1 MAVTM
6 KTKAD
11 LADKFSG
18 ASSLLYQPG
27 KLTLSGSSIG
37 ALQPTLDVP
46 VKVDSLEFE
55 QGEPDIE
62 HYKVIGLAGDWVQ
75 SAEPGDITLG
85 FRVPTKS
92 VDVLE
97 MAYGSDAV
105 KKNIT
110 TTLSGFNYTGNGLIL
125 KNKKVTGTW
134 IIVNDTE
141 DQIVIINNATLY
153 ASLILDQDAKG
164 VIAIDFNG
172 SIESDGS
179 TPDVLFLTKGAAVG
193 G

>member
-1 MAVTM
+1 MAL

-18 ASSLLYQPG
+18 ASSLLYQSA
-27 KLTLSGSSIG
+27 KLTIADGSIG
-37 ALQPTLDVP
+37 ALAPELDVP
-46 VKVDSLEFE
+46 VKVDTLEFE

-85 FRVPTKS
+85 FRVPTKHPDILK
-92 VDVLE
+92 V
-97 MAYGSDAV
+97 AFGADAV
-105 KKNIT
+105 SQLTATKDGVNYAG
-110 TTLSGFNYTGNGLIL
+110 SGLVL

-134 IIVNDTE
+134 IIVNDAE
-141 DQIVIINNATLY
+141 DQLVILNNTSLY
-153 ASLILDQDAKG
+153 ASIVLDSDAKG
-164 VIAIDFNG
+164 VIAVDFNG

-179 TPDVLFLTKGAAVG
+179 NPDIIFLKKTA
-193 G
+193 

>member
-1 MAVTM
+1 MAV
-6 KTKAD
+6 KTKAE

-18 ASSLLYQPG
+18 ASSLLYQSA
-27 KLTLSGSSIG
+27 KLTISEQGVISGL
-37 ALQPTLDVP
+37 APQLDVP
-46 VKVDSLEFE
+46 VKVDSLNFE

-97 MAYGSDAV
+97 MAYGEDAV

-110 TTLSGFNYTGNGLIL
+110 ATLKGFNYSGNGLIL
-125 KNKKVTGTW
+125 KNKKVVGTW

-141 DQIVIINNATLY
+141 DQVVIINNATLY
-153 ASLILDQDAKG
+153 ASLVLDQDAKG

-179 TPDVLFLTKGAAVG
+179 TPDVLFLTKGEAVSG
-193 G
+193 

>member
-1 MAVTM
+1 MATM

-18 ASSLLYQPG
+18 ASSLLYQSG
-27 KLTLSGSSIG
+27 KLTIANGSIG
-37 ALQPTLDVP
+37 ALAPELDVP
-46 VKVDSLEFE
+46 VKVDTLEFE

-85 FRVPTKS
+85 FRVPTKHEDILK
-92 VDVLE
+92 VAFGE
-97 MAYGSDAV
+97 DAV
-105 KKNIT
+105 SQLTATKD
-110 TTLSGFNYTGNGLIL
+110 GFNYSGNGLIL

-134 IIVNDTE
+134 IIVNDAE
-141 DQIVIINNATLY
+141 DQLVILNNTSLY
-153 ASLILDQDAKG
+153 ASIVLDSDAKG
-164 VIAIDFNG
+164 VIAVDFNG

-179 TPDVLFLTKGAAVG
+179 NPDIIFLKKGSAVEG
-193 G
+193 

>member
-110 TTLSGFNYTGNGLIL
+110 TTLNGFNYTGNGLIL

>member
-1 MAVTM
+1 MATM

-18 ASSLLYQPG
+18 ASSLLYQSR
-27 KLTLSGSSIG
+27 KLTISNGSIG
-37 ALQPTLDVP
+37 ALAPELDVP
-46 VKVDSLEFE
+46 VKVDTLEFE

-85 FRVPTKS
+85 FRVPTKHEDILK
-92 VDVLE
+92 VAFGE
-97 MAYGSDAV
+97 DAV
-105 KKNIT
+105 SQLTATKD
-110 TTLSGFNYTGNGLIL
+110 GFNYSGNGLIL

-134 IIVNDTE
+134 IIVNDAE
-141 DQIVIINNATLY
+141 DQLVILNNTSLY
-153 ASLILDQDAKG
+153 ASIVLDSDAKG
-164 VIAIDFNG
+164 VIAVDFNG

-179 TPDVLFLTKGAAVG
+179 NPDIIFLKKGSAVEG
-193 G
+193 

>member
-110 TTLSGFNYTGNGLIL
+110 ATLSGFNYTGNGLIL

>member
-1 MAVTM
+1 M

-18 ASSLLYQPG
+18 ASSLLFQPG
-27 KLTLSGSSIG
+27 KLSINSNSIG
-37 ALQPTLDVP
+37 ALAPTLDVP
-46 VKVDSLEFE
+46 VKVDTLEFE
-55 QGEPDIE
+55 QGDPDIE
-62 HYKVIGLAGDWVQ
+62 HYKVIGLSGDWVQ

-92 VDVLE
+92 VHVLE
-97 MAYGSDAV
+97 MAYGEDAV

-110 TTLSGFNYTGNGLIL
+110 ATLNGFNYSGNGLIL
-125 KNKKVTGTW
+125 KNKKVVGTW

-141 DQIVIINNATLY
+141 DQVVIINNATLY

-179 TPDVLFLTKGAAVG
+179 TPDVLFLTKGEAVG

>member
-1 MAVTM
+1 MGTM

-18 ASSLLYQPG
+18 ASSLLFQPG
-27 KLTLSGSSIG
+27 KLSISGNSIG
-37 ALQPTLDVP
+37 ALAPTLDVP
-46 VKVDSLEFE
+46 VKVDTLEFE
-55 QGEPDIE
+55 QGDPDIE
-62 HYKVIGLAGDWVQ
+62 HYKVIGLSGDWIQ

-97 MAYGSDAV
+97 MAYGEDAV

-110 TTLSGFNYTGNGLIL
+110 ATLNGFNYSGNGLIL
-125 KNKKVTGTW
+125 KNKKVVGTW

-141 DQIVIINNATLY
+141 DQVVIINNATLY
-153 ASLILDQDAKG
+153 ASLVLDQDAKG

-179 TPDVLFLTKGAAVG
+179 TPDVLFLTKGEAVNG
-193 G
+193 

>member
-1 MAVTM
+1 MDTM

-18 ASSLLYQPG
+18 ASSLLFQPG
-27 KLTLSGSSIG
+27 KLSISGNSIG
-37 ALQPTLDVP
+37 ALEPTLDVP
-46 VKVDSLEFE
+46 VKVDTLEFE
-55 QGEPDIE
+55 QGDPDIE

-97 MAYGSDAV
+97 MAYGEDAV

-110 TTLSGFNYTGNGLIL
+110 ATLKGFNYSGNGLIL
-125 KNKKVTGTW
+125 KNKKVVGTW

-141 DQIVIINNATLY
+141 DQVVIINNATLY
-153 ASLILDQDAKG
+153 ASLVLDQDAKG

-179 TPDVLFLTKGAAVG
+179 TPDVLFLTKGEAVSG
-193 G
+193 

>member
-1 MAVTM
+1 MALS

-18 ASSLLYQPG
+18 ASSLLYQSG
-27 KLTLSGSSIG
+27 KLTISGSTITG
-37 ALQPTLDVP
+37 LAPQYDVP
-46 VKVDSLEFE
+46 VKVDTLEFE
-55 QGEPDIE
+55 QGDPDIE

-75 SAEPGDITLG
+75 SSEPGDITLG

-92 VDVLE
+92 QEILV
-97 MAYGSDAV
+97 MAFGADAV
-105 KKNIT
+105 KD
-110 TTLSGFNYTGNGLIL
+110 LSISETGDYKGYTGQGVVL

-134 IIVNDTE
+134 VIVNDAE
-141 DQIVIINNATLY
+141 DQIVILNNTSLY
-153 ASLILDQDAKG
+153 ASVVLDSDAKG

-179 TPDVLFLTKGAAVG
+179 TPDIIFLKKGTSG
-193 G
+193 S

>member
-110 TTLSGFNYTGNGLIL
+110 TTLNGFNYTGNGLIL

-179 TPDVLFLTKGAAVG
+179 TPDIIFLKKTA
-193 G
+193 